1 MASIGLLGGT
11 FNPPHLGHLL
21 MAQEA
26 WSQLGLDRVEL
37 MPVHTPPH
45 KEAVGDPGPEVRLE
59 LCRLAVGDDPRLS
72 VSAFEVERP
81 GPSWTVATL
90 AAIRETSP
98 QDELTF
104 IVGGDQA
111 QALPTWRE
119 PQRVLELARLA
130 VAERSGVR
138 RQDIVERLDGL
149 CDAARITFFD
159 MPRMDVSSSE
169 VRTRVAAG
177 RPVRYLVPDAVAR
190 AIAARSLYLEGV
202 AVPPRSTA

>member
-1 MASIGLLGGT
+1 MAHIGLLGGT

-45 KEAVGDPGPEVRLE
+45 KEAEGDPGPEVRLE
-59 LCRLAVGDDPRLS
+59 LCRLAVGDDPRLA

-81 GPSWTVATL
+81 GPSYTAATL

-130 VAERSGVR
+130 VGERSGVR
-138 RQDIVERLDGL
+138 RQDIAERLDGL
-149 CDAARITFFD
+149 CDPERITFFD

-169 VRTRVAAG
+169 VRRRVAAG

-190 AIAARSLYLEGV
+190 SIAAHSLYREGL
-202 AVPPRSTA
+202 AVPTRSTA